1 MVTLAKHVN
10 PGLVYIVRGPW
21 HLGDFCNVFLPNISE
36 DQKKLYHLNAGPW
49 HQRYQSLLS
58 IGGEGIICNVT
69 PMLAY
74 FQHWGM
80 NFDQDFFQVSEL
92 SENQKKVFSKNGTLF
107 FPEFNWAPALRC
119 TPDSNYWEGCRC
131 TPYSNYWGDA
141 VKLLGG
147 IYSPHRVS
155 VPLPGTVPHGKY
167 GAGYCIKFIK
177 SWDEGL
183 R

>member
-92 SENQKKVFSKNGTLF
+92 SENQKKSLQQKWNTF
-107 FPEFNWAPALRC
+107 FPRIQLDTCAQMHTRF
-119 TPDSNYWEGCRC
+119 
-131 TPYSNYWGDA
+131 
-141 VKLLGG
+141 KLLGG
-147 IYSPHRVS
+147 MQMYTILKLLRRYSEIMGDISPHRVS
-155 VPLPGTVPHGKY
+155 APLPGNVPHGKY